1 MFQSSAKLVFF
12 EESMIDKIQDIA
24 YRVGEMIMEVYV
36 SDFGVAY
43 KGDKSPITL
52 ADKIASEY
60 IEQQLLRYF
69 PDIPIINEEKSN
81 RDFSIRQKWTKCWIV
96 DPIDGTKEF
105 VKKNGEFTI
114 NIALVENGVP
124 VFGLIYA
131 PAMDLMYYGAKGEGA
146 FKKEG
151 NVWSKIR
158 PSLNYES
165 LEKVSVASSRSHPDH
180 AVNAF
185 IKRLL
190 AQGKEVNIL
199 QMGSSLKLCM
209 VAEGKAD
216 VYPRFGDTME
226 WDIAAGHAIVKY
238 AGKEVYQKCSQDPLV
253 YNKSNLK
260 NPHFLVA

>member
-1 MFQSSAKLVFF
+1 
-12 EESMIDKIQDIA
+12 MIDKIQDIA

>member
-1 MFQSSAKLVFF
+1 
-12 EESMIDKIQDIA
+12 MIDKIEKIA
-24 YRVGEMIMEVYV
+24 YRTAEMVMEIYL
-36 SDFGVAY
+36 SDFDVAY
-43 KGDKSPITL
+43 KGDRSPITL

-60 IEQQLLRYF
+60 IEQQLQVHF

-81 RDFSIRQKWTKCWIV
+81 VNFEIRKKWTKCWIV

-114 NIALVENGVP
+114 NIALVEMGVP

-131 PAMDLMYYGAKGEGA
+131 PAIDLMYYGAKGEGA
-146 FKKEG
+146 FKKVG
-151 NVWSKIR
+151 NIWTKLL
-158 PSLNYES
+158 PSPNYES
-165 LEKVSVASSRSHPDH
+165 LGIVIVASSRSHPDH

-190 AQGKEVNIL
+190 AKGKEVDIL

-238 AGKEVYQKCSQDPLV
+238 AGKEVYQNGTYDPLI

-260 NPHFLVA
+260 NPHFIVA